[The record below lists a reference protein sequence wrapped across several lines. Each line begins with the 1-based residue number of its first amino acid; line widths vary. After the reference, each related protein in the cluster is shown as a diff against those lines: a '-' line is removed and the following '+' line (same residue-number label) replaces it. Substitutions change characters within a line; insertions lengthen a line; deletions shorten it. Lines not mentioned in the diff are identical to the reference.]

1 MIDHNY
7 KIVTREIAMT
17 ASRAKHVIA
26 ELSDVYMI
34 VNGERLEAHCPQKEF
49 CGNTH
54 TAAVI
59 NASDTV
65 RKWLTNQSLK
75 FSVREDCAALSS

>member
-7 KIVTREIAMT
+7 KIVTREVVMT
-17 ASRAKHVIA
+17 PSGARHFIA

-34 VNGERLEAHCPQKEF
+34 INGEPTKAQCPQIEF

-65 RKWLTNQSLK
+65 RKWLLNQSLK
-75 FSVREDCAALSS
+75 FSSGEDCAALSS